1 MKIDLM
7 PLGTGTLPIKQIV
20 EAAPAAVE
28 TIVVELY
35 YCDTEMYKAIEM
47 SYKFMTGNGLAAG
60 NK

>member
-1 MKIDLM
+1 M

-28 TIVVELY
+28 TIVVELD